1 MRILGETDGGIM
13 DRQIDTEI
21 EVRAPVERAA
31 RVLRDAP
38 ESVVGKGMAVSGRL
52 LSEVPLDFHG
62 GTSIHQQ
69 VEVTLEPLA
78 DITDGGF
85 AFELS
90 WFPTRNHLLP
100 AFAGLL
106 EGWESEGTTRL
117 RLSGAYHAPFGPAG
131 VIGDAVLGRR
141 VAVSG
146 VRAFLTELG
155 IRLDAAAAAER
166 VSVRPA
172 EYGIDLRPL
181 EAAEDW
187 LG

>member
-1 MRILGETDGGIM
+1 M
-13 DRQIDTEI
+13 DRQIEAEI

-31 RVLRDAP
+31 RVLWDAP
-38 ESVVGKGMAVSGRL
+38 ESVVGNVAVASGRL

-69 VEVTLEPLA
+69 VEVALAPLT

-90 WFPTRNHLLP
+90 WFPTRNRLLP

-106 EGWESEGTTRL
+106 EGWESDGTTRL

-141 VAVSG
+141 VAVAG
-146 VRAFLTELG
+146 VNAFLAELG
-155 IRLDAAAAAER
+155 VRLDAAVAAER

-172 EYGIDLRPL
+172 DYCIDLRPL
-181 EAAEDW
+181 EAAENW